1 MHLNKIS
8 HAHCAWLLM
17 GTGYCYFARMLLLG
31 FQVAGWGRV
40 RSAERGRHL
49 IRTEDLHFDAAV
61 LGPRLAGS
69 RFVDRPLL
77 SKTDHVDAVDRNVVL
92 SHEIFHHAI
101 RTTAAQDFVV
111 CLGPRRIGVAF
122 HGDEEALSAFHLHGE
137 LVEFSLGIVAQCVL
151 VEREWYRRRP

>member
-1 MHLNKIS
+1 
-8 HAHCAWLLM
+8 
-17 GTGYCYFARMLLLG
+17 MLLLG

-77 SKTDHVDAVDRNVVL
+77 AKTDHGDAVDRNFVL
-92 SHEIFHHAI
+92 SYEIFHNRI
-101 RTTAAQDFVV
+101 PTTAADYFVL
-111 CLGPRRIGVAF
+111 CLEPPRTAVAP
-122 HGDEEALSAFHLHGE
+122 HDG
-137 LVEFSLGIVAQCVL
+137 
-151 VEREWYRRRP
+151 